1 VKFRLLLL
9 PFALA
14 ACAQAPEATGPAPS
28 TTTTSPAPPNASA
41 SSSAAAAGNSK
52 LVQYHWQLTNA
63 IDSKGNRID
72 ALFVRADKP
81 VQLDFSPD
89 RLNVVNSCNSMGS
102 GYTIKKGQLQIG
114 SMMSTMMACGDP
126 SLAALDNAISQRLQG
141 TLSISMLA
149 GGNAPHLQL
158 ITANGDTLS
167 FSGAA
172 TGQTRF
178 GGPGE
183 TAFLEVA
190 AQTAPC
196 NSPLTPNRQCLL
208 VREIHY
214 DEHGLPT
221 GTPGAWQPLNQDIEG
236 YTHTPGIR
244 NVLRVKRFTVAN
256 PPTDGS
262 SIAYVLDLVVESE
275 QVQQ

>member
-1 VKFRLLLL
+1 MKFRLLLL
-9 PFALA
+9 PLALA

-28 TTTTSPAPPNASA
+28 TTPTPAASTSPAS
-41 SSSAAAAGNSK
+41 GGSK

-63 IDSKGNRID
+63 TDSKGNRID
-72 ALFVRADKP
+72 ALFVREDKP

-89 RLNVVNSCNSMGS
+89 RLNVVNSCNSMGA
-102 GYTIKKGQLQIG
+102 GYTIRKGQLQIS
-114 SMMSTMMACGDP
+114 SMVSTMMACREP
-126 SLAALDNAISQRLQG
+126 TLAALDNAISQRLQG

-149 GGNAPHLQL
+149 GGNTPHLQL
-158 ITANGDTLS
+158 ITPTGDTLS
-167 FSGAA
+167 FTGVA
-172 TGQTRF
+172 TPETRF

-190 AQTAPC
+190 ARTTPC
-196 NSPLTPNRQCLL
+196 NHPLMPDKQCLQ

-214 DEHGLPT
+214 DEHGLAT

-244 NVLRVKRFTVAN
+244 NVLRVKRYTVAN
-256 PPTDGS
+256 PPADGS

-275 QVQQ
+275 KVQQ

>member
-1 VKFRLLLL
+1 MKFRLLLL

-28 TTTTSPAPPNASA
+28 APTATTAPASA
-41 SSSAAAAGNSK
+41 SASAGNSK
-52 LVQYHWQLTNA
+52 LAQYHWQLTNA
-63 IDSKGNRID
+63 TDSKGNRID
-72 ALFVRADKP
+72 ALFVREDKP

-89 RLNVVNSCNSMGS
+89 RLNVINSCNSMGA
-102 GYTIKKGQLQIG
+102 GYTIRKGQLQMA
-114 SMMSTMMACGDP
+114 SMMSTMMACHDP
-126 SLAALDNAISQRLQG
+126 GLAALDNAISQRLQG
-141 TLSISMLA
+141 TLSISMLS
-149 GGNAPHLQL
+149 GGNTARLQL
-158 ITANGDTLS
+158 ITASGDTLS
-167 FSGAA
+167 FTGVA
-172 TGQTRF
+172 TAQTRF

-196 NSPLTPNRQCLL
+196 NHPLMPDRQCLL

-221 GTPGAWQPLNQDIEG
+221 GTPGAWQPLNQEIEG

-244 NVLRVKRFTVAN
+244 NVLRVKRFNVAN
-256 PPTDGS
+256 PPADGS

-275 QVQQ
+275 KVEQ

>member
-1 VKFRLLLL
+1 MKFRLLLL
-9 PFALA
+9 PLALA
-14 ACAQAPEATGPAPS
+14 ACAQAPEATGLAPS
-28 TTTTSPAPPNASA
+28 TTTTTAAPANASPA
-41 SSSAAAAGNSK
+41 AGGSK

-63 IDSKGNRID
+63 TDSNGNRID
-72 ALFVRADKP
+72 ALFVREDKP
-81 VQLDFSPD
+81 VQLDFSAD
-89 RLNVVNSCNSMGS
+89 RLNVVNSCNSMGA

-114 SMMSTMMACGDP
+114 SMMSTMMACREP
-126 SLAALDNAISQRLQG
+126 ALAALDNAISQRLQG
-141 TLSISMLA
+141 TSSVSMLA
-149 GGNAPHLQL
+149 VGNTPHLQL
-158 ITANGDTLS
+158 ITANGDTLN
-167 FSGAA
+167 FTGAA
-172 TGQTRF
+172 TAQTRF

-190 AQTAPC
+190 AQTTPC
-196 NSPLTPNRQCLL
+196 NHPLMPNKQCLQ

-244 NVLRVKRFTVAN
+244 NVLRVKRYTVAN
-256 PPTDGS
+256 PPADAS

-275 QVQQ
+275 KVQQ